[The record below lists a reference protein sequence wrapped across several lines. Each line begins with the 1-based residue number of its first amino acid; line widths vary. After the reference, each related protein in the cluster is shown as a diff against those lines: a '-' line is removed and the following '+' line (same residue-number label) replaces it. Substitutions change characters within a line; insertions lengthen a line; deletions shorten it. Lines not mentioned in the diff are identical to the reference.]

1 MTNPLSTTLDHPC
14 RSRHLPGA
22 ACIPA
27 EAFCHRCNRITPT
40 VLLNLRSGLIGN
52 TCAVCHACRK
62 GRPYLG
68 RWDLVKHHDAGAT
81 AGQGESHEPCR
92 TN

>member
-40 VLLNLRSGLIGN
+40 VLLNLRSGLVAN
-52 TCAVCHACRK
+52 ACAVCRTCRRI
-62 GRPYLG
+62 RPYLG
-68 RWDLVKHHDAGAT
+68 RWDRNIHHDAEVI
-81 AGQGESHEPCR
+81 GQRGNHGHSIK
-92 TN
+92 N